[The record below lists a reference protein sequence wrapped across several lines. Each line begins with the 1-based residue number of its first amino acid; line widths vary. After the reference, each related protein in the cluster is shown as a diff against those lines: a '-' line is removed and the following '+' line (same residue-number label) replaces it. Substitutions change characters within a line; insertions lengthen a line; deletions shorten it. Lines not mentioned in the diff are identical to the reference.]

1 MAKLVKTARLAGVLV
16 ALLAERR
23 MISTLQG
30 WGRGFESLRPLQISL
45 KRINSASWRSSAC
58 KPFGKC

>member
-30 WGRGFESLRPLQISL
+30 WGRGFESLRPLTS
-45 KRINSASWRSSAC
+45 KE
-58 KPFGKC
+58 